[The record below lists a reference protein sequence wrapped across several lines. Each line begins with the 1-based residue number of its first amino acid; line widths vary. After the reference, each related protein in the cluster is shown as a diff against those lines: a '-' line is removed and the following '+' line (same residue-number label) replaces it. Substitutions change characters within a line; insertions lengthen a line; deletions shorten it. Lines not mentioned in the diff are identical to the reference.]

1 MHKQPLRIKYYKKK
15 PLHMVSTFSA
25 EYGLVIINL
34 SRK

>member
-1 MHKQPLRIKYYKKK
+1 MHKQTLRIKYYKKK
-15 PLHMVSTFSA
+15 LHMVSTFSA